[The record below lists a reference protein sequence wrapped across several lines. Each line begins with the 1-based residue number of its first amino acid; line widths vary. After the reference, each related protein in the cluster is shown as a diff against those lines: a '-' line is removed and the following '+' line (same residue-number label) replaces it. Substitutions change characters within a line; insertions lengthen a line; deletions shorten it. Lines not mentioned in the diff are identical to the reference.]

1 MDAFLGVAAPSLM
14 AFDDRFILFSPIQ
27 AADTELCPRMLR
39 NYKKEA
45 SLNPWC
51 IKSSFFCSLNFC
63 TPVPLE
69 LFQTEALGYVSICSK
84 LLSLALFEPLSSND
98 VQSLIDMLSQMKYW
112 TDLGFDDK
120 VENEQVMVKLR
131 EMKDKTNAKDRKLS
145 VAKWL
150 LIELLIDFN
159 YDQPISQSTL
169 LTLYVGI
176 IHPRVKNIN
185 KQRVK
190 NMLKL

>member
-1 MDAFLGVAAPSLM
+1 
-14 AFDDRFILFSPIQ
+14 
-27 AADTELCPRMLR
+27 
-39 NYKKEA
+39 
-45 SLNPWC
+45 
-51 IKSSFFCSLNFC
+51 
-63 TPVPLE
+63 
-69 LFQTEALGYVSICSK
+69 
-84 LLSLALFEPLSSND
+84 
-98 VQSLIDMLSQMKYW
+98 MLSQMKYW

-159 YDQPISQSTL
+159 YDQLISQNTL
-169 LTLYVGI
+169 ITLYVGI